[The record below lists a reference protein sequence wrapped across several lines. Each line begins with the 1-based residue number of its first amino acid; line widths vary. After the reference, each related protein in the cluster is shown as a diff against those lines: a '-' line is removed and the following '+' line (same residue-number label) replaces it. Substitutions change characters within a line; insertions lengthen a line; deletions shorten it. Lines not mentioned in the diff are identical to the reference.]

1 MASEV
6 NTMIT
11 KTEKENNN
19 KIDLRL
25 LLAVSVYASV
35 AFGLLGAFFG
45 FTGDSFSPL
54 SGFIWGI
61 GVGITV
67 LVVSGIGMLGWEWI
81 KKEADRGKLLPYML
95 CGIGAAI
102 VISGFLATQLGQP
115 SCDETDDAPYS
126 SCTQYADDGFEAT
139 STQRWD
145 KFWKSLP
152 ITIIICLLI
161 AYIAH
166 GQAEKNRPKHFKS
179 EEDRFAVDIFPE
191 MITVDLDEDGN
202 SYKYRTLDGTQYIID
217 IMPLD
222 DLPKTQHRVMEA
234 VESWHKQVVSAATT
248 INPSE
253 VDCRKGITENTQYV
267 FGSYPLEKEIIYY
280 HLTLIKFGNVY
291 GLSMY
296 IQPYGD
302 TDKKELD
309 EMFFKFVDSFR
320 FI

>member
-1 MASEV
+1 
-6 NTMIT
+6 MIT
-11 KTEKENNN
+11 KTEKDNNN
-19 KIDLRL
+19 KIDVRL
-25 LLAVSVYASV
+25 LLAIPVYASV

-45 FTGDSFSPL
+45 FIGDSFSPL

-67 LVVSGIGMLGWEWI
+67 VVVSGIGMFGWEWI

-115 SCDETDDAPYS
+115 SCDETGDAPYS

-139 STQRWD
+139 STQKWD

-152 ITIIICLLI
+152 ITIILCLLI
-161 AYIAH
+161 AYIVH

-179 EEDRFAVDIFPE
+179 ENDKFAVDTFPE
-191 MITVDLDEDGN
+191 TISVELDQDGN
-202 SYKYRTLDGTQYIID
+202 SYKYKTLDGTQYIID
-217 IMPLD
+217 VVALD
-222 DLPKTQHRVMEA
+222 DLPRTQNKIPEEVK
-234 VESWHKQVVSAATT
+234 SWHKQVVAAATNVST
-248 INPSE
+248 
-253 VDCRKGITENTQYV
+253 TEIDYNNGVTAHTQYMYS
-267 FGSYPLEKEIIYY
+267 SYPLKKGIKYY
-280 HLTLIKFGNVY
+280 HLTLAKFGKIY

-296 IQPYGD
+296 IQIDWD
-302 TDKKELD
+302 TNKKEVD
-309 EMFFKFVDSFR
+309 EIFFEFVDSFR